1 MPKSGTMIVE
11 LIKPYTNAFGRTI
24 EPHPLLGIVKY
35 PRPIGEK
42 LIAEGIAIDL
52 HRDGECLIGFRRE
65 RAKQLYKQSLID
77 G

>member
-24 EPHPLLGIVKY
+24 EPHPLL
-35 PRPIGEK
+35 
-42 LIAEGIAIDL
+42 DL